1 MSNPRASG
9 RLVLT
14 HSTYLPGLIPV
25 LARLAK
31 APGIKTITPG
41 RIASVKGRPTS
52 LTIRVTVPI
61 TGGHKLQARAQSSVQ
76 EVFVITTLS
85 ADELQQVVNRLQAK

>member
-1 MSNPRASG
+1 M
-9 RLVLT
+9 
-14 HSTYLPGLIPV
+14 
-25 LARLAK
+25 AR
-31 APGIKTITPG
+31 
-41 RIASVKGRPTS
+41 VKGRPTT

-61 TGGHKLQARAQSSVQ
+61 TGGHKLQARVEGSVQ